1 MGSKELGLDHFLF
14 YDTANQRVAESI
26 RVQTQFEIG
35 PDEHPEGIRLTST
48 HLFANPVQKNEEKIL
63 DPNAHL
69 TWYRVFDPVP
79 DPARIVN
86 YTDQFGRRR
95 VYLGRKAGFLTPTLK
110 VRRGGKFPEKL
121 DHYVAYQVLESTPVD
136 KAVKLRD
143 QWGNTEAKVYY
154 PLFFAAPSRKWHGQ
168 TVDGIQNAK
177 AHLAIYRISPS
188 SIEKHANARDQF
200 GRRVVH
206 AFRRVLL
213 AVPCDKGKWE
223 EVD

>member
-1 MGSKELGLDHFLF
+1 MGSEELGLDHFLF
-14 YDTANQRVAESI
+14 YDTVSQRVGESI

-35 PDEHPEGIRLTST
+35 PDEYPEGIRLTST
-48 HLFANPVQKNEEKIL
+48 HLFANPVQKNQESIL

-69 TWYRVFDPVP
+69 TWYRVYDPVP
-79 DPARIVN
+79 DPLRTVN

-110 VRRGGKFPEKL
+110 YRRGARFPERL
-121 DHYVAYQVLESTPVD
+121 DHYVAYQVLESTQVN

-143 QWGNTEAKVYY
+143 QWGRAEAKVYY
-154 PLFFAAPSRKWHGQ
+154 PLFFAAPSRKWHAGG
-168 TVDGIQNAK
+168 VDGVKNAK

-188 SIEKHANARDQF
+188 PLEKQVTVRDQF

-213 AVPCDKGKWE
+213 AVPCQKGRWQ
-223 EVD
+223 EVG